1 MKTSYMTNTESMLKE
16 TTSYVNI
23 TLHSSAKNNLN
34 LHRNNRYVKINRRRL
49 TLVKSN
55 NEKSKSELNKV
66 EEFLLDK
73 TENVQVDKNITSAKD
88 GIRYDY
94 NDSSDFNEDNF

>member
-1 MKTSYMTNTESMLKE
+1 MTNTESMLKE
-16 TTSYVNI
+16 TTSCVNI
-23 TLHSSAKNNLN
+23 TLPSSAKNNLN
-34 LHRNNRYVKINRRRL
+34 FSRNNRYVKINRRRL

-55 NEKSKSELNKV
+55 NKKSKSELNKI

-73 TENVQVDKNITSAKD
+73 TDNVQVDKNITSAKD